1 MLCGATRSPHRE
13 NYSVLKLCR
22 RASAKSLGY
31 RLSGE
36 RRLFLEKKGWPA
48 QLKAFNRSSSRQVC
62 SAATPTATS

>member
-36 RRLFLEKKGWPA
+36 RRLFLEKKGS
-48 QLKAFNRSSSRQVC
+48 QLRPPLLREFTLRTTNWMK
-62 SAATPTATS
+62 TAR